1 MNRYLV
7 QKPTFIFKLPFR
19 LFRTMSKL
27 HNIELNATERKIS
40 SLLLNYCN
48 SHNASITNNQDA
60 LELRITGG
68 WVRDKLLGKESNDL
82 DIAINVMSGV
92 DFATQLLQ
100 YAHQHNVNLGEGSTS
115 LHTIKKNPDKSKHLE
130 TCTTRLFGLDIDFVN
145 LRNEQYTEDSRVP
158 VIECGTAEEDALR
171 RDATLNALFYNLNL
185 AKVEDFTQRGLQ
197 DLQDGVL
204 RTPLRPLQTFL
215 DDPLRVLR
223 LIRFACRFNFSI
235 EEEAILAMKDDQLRQ
250 TLIHK
255 ISRERV
261 GVEVDK
267 ILTSDNVAYG
277 LRLINDVH
285 LTESIF
291 NPGALTEI
299 VKNATPLEDYQE
311 IMARG
316 AEVEEGILNSTKKY
330 DIFLEEIQNYPLLS
344 KLSAITFSTKQLKK
358 LFWECVVLAP
368 YGKLRALT
376 NPKKNALAL
385 YTEVCL
391 KEGLRFGKFDYDNGS
406 LIVERMAN
414 ETALTRYFADKTSV
428 SRADIGMYIRNFGDQ
443 FGTNVLVNLF
453 TAFVDGSR
461 EISEYEEF
469 LEKIIELG
477 LEYVAQEKPIV
488 DGKQIAKAL
497 DKKPGPWMSRYTS
510 EVMHWQL
517 DHPECTAHECLEHLK
532 GIE

>member
-1 MNRYLV
+1 M
-7 QKPTFIFKLPFR
+7 QKPTLTFKLPYRF
-19 LFRTMSKL
+19 FRTMSKL

-40 SLLLNYCN
+40 TLLLNYCN
-48 SHNASITNNQDA
+48 FHNASIPSNHEA

-68 WVRDKLLGKESNDL
+68 WVRDKLLGKDSHDL

-100 YAHQHNVNLGEGSTS
+100 YAHDHNVNLGEGSTS

-197 DLQDGVL
+197 DLQAGVL

-223 LIRFACRFNFSI
+223 LIRFACRFNFTI
-235 EEEAILAMKDDQLRQ
+235 DDEAILAMKNEQIRH

-277 LRLINDVH
+277 LSLINEVH

-291 NPGALTEI
+291 NAGPLTDI
-299 VKNATPLEDYQE
+299 VKNATPLEDYKE
-311 IMARG
+311 IMARSV
-316 AEVEEGILNSTKKY
+316 EVDEGILKATIEHDK
-330 DIFLEEIQNYPLLS
+330 FLYEIRNYPLLA
-344 KLSAITFSTKQLKK
+344 KLSAITFSSKQLKK

-368 YGKLRALT
+368 YGNLRALT
-376 NPKKNALAL
+376 NPKKNALAP

-406 LIVERMAN
+406 LIVGRMAR
-414 ETALTRYFADKTSV
+414 ETALTRYFADKESV
-428 SRADIGMYIRNFGDQ
+428 SRADIGMYIRHFGDQ
-443 FGTNVLVNLF
+443 FGTNILVNLF
-453 TAFVDGSR
+453 TAYVGGSR
-461 EISEYEEF
+461 EILQYEQF
-469 LEKIIELG
+469 LETIVELR
-477 LEYVAQEKPIV
+477 LENVAQEKPIV
-488 DGKQIAKAL
+488 DGKQIAKTL
-497 DKKPGPWMSRYTS
+497 DKKPGPWMARYTA

-517 DHPECTAHECLEHLK
+517 DHPGGTAQECLEHLK